1 MSDPIVVSALSVI
14 GTIVVILLLLL
25 VFAGFNVSRL
35 GLGLRLLWRALG
47 QGDFAQRAEALL
59 TAAPPEPPKPPKPSA
74 EPIRFLHLLQREG
87 QLVDFLTGDIQGFD
101 DDQVLAAVREVHRK
115 CQAALKDHLDM
126 EPVIGQEEGATVEI
140 PSGFDPSAVRLV
152 GNVTGNPPFRGRLL
166 HSGCRV
172 KQIKLPP
179 APEGQDMFVLQP
191 AEVELP

>member
-1 MSDPIVVSALSVI
+1 MSDPIVVAVLSVI

-47 QGDFAQRAEALL
+47 EGDFAQRAEALL
-59 TAAPPEPPKPPKPSA
+59 ASAPPEPPKPPKPSA
-74 EPIRFLHLLQREG
+74 EPIRFLLLLQREG
-87 QLVDFLTGDIQGFD
+87 RLVDFLTEDIQGFD
-101 DDQVLAAVREVHRK
+101 DAQVGAAVREVHTK

-126 EPVIGQEEGATVEI
+126 EPVIGKDEGATVEI

-166 HSGCRV
+166 HRGWRV
-172 KQIKLPP
+172 KQIKLAP
-179 APEGQDMFVLQP
+179 APEGQDLFVLQP